1 MSTPTKA
8 ELVAAIGEAA
18 QRYQESTELFDT
30 AAAEAMGLGPTDLRC
45 LAIIHRHG
53 SVAAGEVARETGLTR
68 GATTT
73 ALDRVERAGYARRK
87 PDPNDRR
94 GVLVELTDKGRRTS
108 ASIWSGLA
116 EAGHGLLARYTVVE
130 LQAVLRFLEEGRR
143 LQEEQASLLR
153 KQPVPARR

>member
-1 MSTPTKA
+1 MSIPTKA

-45 LAIIHRHG
+45 LGIIHRHG
-53 SVAAGEVARETGLTR
+53 SVSAGEVARETGLTR

-94 GVLVELTDKGRRTS
+94 GVLVELTDKGRRTT
-108 ASIWSGLA
+108 AAIWSELA
-116 EAGHGLLARYTVVE
+116 QEGQALLSRYTAAE
-130 LQAVLRFLEEGRR
+130 LQVVLRFLEEGRV
-143 LQEEQASLLR
+143 LQEQQAQRLR
-153 KQPVPARR
+153 DAAPVRR